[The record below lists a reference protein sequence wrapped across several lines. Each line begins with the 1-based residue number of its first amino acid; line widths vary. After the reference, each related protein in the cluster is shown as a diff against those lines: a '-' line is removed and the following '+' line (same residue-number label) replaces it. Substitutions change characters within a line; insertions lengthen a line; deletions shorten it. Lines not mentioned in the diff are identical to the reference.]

1 MKGTDNSDNDN
12 SDNDNS
18 DNDNSGNDNSKNGRD
33 VQDKFEKLCK
43 EYSDQIN
50 SEIAT
55 AIGEGVKEGLKKGL
69 EEGIKKGILCGLEDC
84 LNIGFLNL
92 EDIHTK
98 NMEEIAEEVASEFL
112 RNKVKDCV
120 KKDTCPV
127 LKDRADRFCDQIIDE
142 IKNEQAGV
150 VEDQINLIRALPVE
164 DICKKEEEKIRKKV
178 RDEIS
183 HDFISVTLFD
193 GILDAITECMD
204 EGVKNCTR
212 KIHEMA
218 QDEHFQDEPFL

>member
-1 MKGTDNSDNDN
+1 MRGAENSNNESSNNENSNND
-12 SDNDNS
+12 
-18 DNDNSGNDNSKNGRD
+18 RD
-33 VQDKFEKLCK
+33 LQYKFKKLCQ
-43 EYSDQIN
+43 ENSDQIN
-50 SEIAT
+50 IVIAS
-55 AIGEGVKEGLKKGL
+55 AIGEGIKEGLKKGL

-84 LNIGFLNL
+84 LNIGFLKL

-120 KKDTCPV
+120 KRNTCPV
-127 LKDRADRFCDQIIDE
+127 LKDRADRFCNQIIDE
-142 IKNEQAGV
+142 INEESTEV

-164 DICKKEEEKIRKKV
+164 EICKKEEEKIRQKV

-218 QDEHFQDEPFL
+218 CDEQVQDEPFL